1 MCAPIFV
8 GKRKSDPKLYRFE
21 CVYVSKRKR
30 DRERSKKSNT
40 LATPID
46 DDFSVFE
53 SKKREFLIKT
63 VERRHTH
70 QINDRLLCCIT

>member
-53 SKKREFLIKT
+53 SKKKRIFNQDSRTQTYTPNK
-63 VERRHTH
+63 
-70 QINDRLLCCIT
+70 